1 MESYFT
7 SAPAEVRLLIYSHL
21 FTHPNDTA
29 IEIRTAGENR
39 LPPTPTRIR
48 SRYHVLEKQAM
59 LQRRGSYETTYY
71 YHQPH
76 SPLPF
81 HQQQRYLPAAVL
93 KKPAGGNE
101 GGRPSSSSSS
111 SSSSSG
117 SSSKGSNAR
126 CGSDDDYYICAA
138 LMRVCRLVHAET
150 SHLVYAKH
158 AFDFGA
164 DMESVEPFLSDLT
177 PGSRSMVRE
186 ISLYKRG
193 PIAGYG
199 FDSDRNEWRAVCR
212 YLAKLL
218 PLSSNYSSSSSTSS
232 SGSDVDGKSQLQKQQ
247 QQQVEVQQDQHE
259 GIRKLRLVVQCGT
272 PPASYSAASRA
283 DVLRNMTAAQFQLL
297 ADIKHES
304 LDWVAELA
312 QVGGIEELEVVPH
325 IVPCPTPKNTGM
337 ILFAALSSS
346 VPGLEEFLRTQLR
359 LVD

>member
-7 SAPAEVRLLIYSHL
+7 SAPAEVRLLIYRHL

-59 LQRRGSYETTYY
+59 LQRRGSYETT
-71 YHQPH
+71 
-76 SPLPF
+76 
-81 HQQQRYLPAAVL
+81 
-93 KKPAGGNE
+93 
-101 GGRPSSSSSS
+101 SSSSSS
-111 SSSSSG
+111 SS
-117 SSSKGSNAR
+117 KGSNVR

-218 PLSSNYSSSSSTSS
+218 PLSSNYSSSTSTSTSSNS
-232 SGSDVDGKSQLQKQQ
+232 SGSDVDGKGQLQKQ
-247 QQQVEVQQDQHE
+247 QQQVEVQQYQHE

>member
-81 HQQQRYLPAAVL
+81 HQQQRYLPAAVSR
-93 KKPAGGNE
+93 KPAGGNE
-101 GGRPSSSSSS
+101 GGDHLPLRP
-111 SSSSSG
+111 
-117 SSSKGSNAR
+117 
-126 CGSDDDYYICAA
+126 AA
-138 LMRVCRLVHAET
+138 AAA
-150 SHLVYAKH
+150 AK
-158 AFDFGA
+158 AA
-164 DMESVEPFLSDLT
+164 TLAL
-177 PGSRSMVRE
+177 VRE

-218 PLSSNYSSSSSTSS
+218 PLSSNYSSSTSISTSS
-232 SGSDVDGKSQLQKQQ
+232 NSSGTDVDDKGQLQKQ
-247 QQQVEVQQDQHE
+247 QQQVEVQQYQHE